1 MPLKGLVLDNADEN
15 KRPNLLFLPLRCLLH
30 RDFCLYIMACKKKTK
45 RKKNPHTHA
54 HARTF
59 APRRGRS
66 RAVGG
71 HGDSTICCCNQ
82 TPERTT
88 KTHAVVANRSVR
100 TNAHA
105 FSTRLAES
113 MHILTS
119 KHTRAQNSADTHF
132 FFPEDTHTH
141 TRKHVR
147 ARPLS
152 VGRLGLQEA
161 LCTQLSPMQPVLI
174 STIHLQIV
182 MDRLLQLACTHRH
195 THARKLPRTLRT
207 FHLKDQQNAV
217 SVVRL

>member
-1 MPLKGLVLDNADEN
+1 MPLKALVLDNADEN
-15 KRPNLLFLPLRCLLH
+15 KRPNLSFLPLRCLLH
-30 RDFCLYIMACKKKTK
+30 RDFCLCIMACKKKK
-45 RKKNPHTHA
+45 RHA
-54 HARTF
+54 RARTF

-82 TPERTT
+82 TPERAT

-119 KHTRAQNSADTHF
+119 KHTRAQSSADTH

-141 TRKHVR
+141 THANTCAR
-147 ARPLS
+147 AHS
-152 VGRLGLQEA
+152 QSAGSD
-161 LCTQLSPMQPVLI
+161 C
-174 STIHLQIV
+174 
-182 MDRLLQLACTHRH
+182 
-195 THARKLPRTLRT
+195 RKLFARS
-207 FHLKDQQNAV
+207 
-217 SVVRL
+217 SVQCSRY